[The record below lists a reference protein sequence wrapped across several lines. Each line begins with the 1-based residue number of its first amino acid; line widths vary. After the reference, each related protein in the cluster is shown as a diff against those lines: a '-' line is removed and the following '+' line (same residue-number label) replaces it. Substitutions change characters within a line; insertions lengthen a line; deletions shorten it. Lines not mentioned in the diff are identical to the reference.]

1 MTHEELLKHGRR
13 GLMVSLFIQH
23 VWASM
28 LIMAVINGNN
38 SLLIQE
44 MFNAVLLGIWAN
56 LAVIVGDKGIMLAAN
71 AWSELKHGKVK

>member
-1 MTHEELLKHGRR
+1 
-13 GLMVSLFIQH
+13 MVSLFIQH

-28 LIMAVINGNN
+28 LIVAVING
-38 SLLIQE
+38 STSPVIQE